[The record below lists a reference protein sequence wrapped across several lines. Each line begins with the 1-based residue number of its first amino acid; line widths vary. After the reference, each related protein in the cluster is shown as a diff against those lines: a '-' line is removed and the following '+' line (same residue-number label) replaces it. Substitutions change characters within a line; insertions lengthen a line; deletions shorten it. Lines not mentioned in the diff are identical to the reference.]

1 MFGGPRSEGRSGCSP
16 RLLMALVV
24 AGIALFGYFG
34 SQQLNPVTGEKQR
47 VSLSTDQEIALGL
60 QAAPE
65 LAQQHGGPARNA
77 AGQALVQ
84 QVGGRIVQRSAAK
97 DAPYRWAFHLLED
110 DQTINAFALPGGQVF
125 ITEALAKQ
133 LKSRG
138 ELAGVLGH
146 EIAHVVGR
154 HGAEQLAKQQLIQG
168 LGSAGIIAASDPDNP
183 GSSARN
189 QALAMAIGS
198 LISMKFGREDELESD
213 KLGVRFMSEA
223 GYDPRS
229 MLRVME
235 VLEKAGSGRGGRPEF
250 ASTHPNPGRRMERIR
265 EAIQAQFP
273 NGVPAGLER

>member
-1 MFGGPRSEGRSGCSP
+1 MYGVARSQGRSFSP
-16 RLLMALVV
+16 RLIMALVV
-24 AGIALFGYFG
+24 AAIALFGYFG

-65 LAQQHGGPARNA
+65 LAQQHGGQSRNT
-77 AGQALVQ
+77 AGQALVE

-97 DAPYRWAFHLLED
+97 GAPYRWAFHLLDD

-133 LKSRG
+133 LKTRG

-146 EIAHVVGR
+146 EIGHVVGR

-168 LGSAGIIAASDPDNP
+168 LGSAGVIAASDPENP
-183 GSSARN
+183 GASARN
-189 QALAMAIGS
+189 QAVAMAVS
-198 LISMKFGREDELESD
+198 NLISMKFGREDELESD
-213 KLGVRFMSEA
+213 KLGVRFMAEA
-223 GYDPRS
+223 GYDPTS

-235 VLEKAGSGRGGRPEF
+235 VLAKAGAGRGGRPEF
-250 ASTHPNPGRRMERIR
+250 ASTHPDPGRRTDRIKEAIR
-265 EAIQAQFP
+265 EQFP
-273 NGVPAGLER
+273 NGVPSGLER